1 MAETMDTVFQELL
14 TEIQKQQVWIATI
27 AQKLGTLEISGGGGG
42 GGGNATV
49 EDYQSGKQYT
59 RNVLLVDPSTET
71 MYRVLSTYTSNTVAA
86 DVAAGKLKLI
96 GFESQIVNFDHN
108 PTQEEISTLPDQ
120 STVLVYNP
128 NDNPYEPST

>member
-1 MAETMDTVFQELL
+1 MDVIFQNLVDKIEA
-14 TEIQKQQVWIATI
+14 QQVLIAALAT
-27 AQKLGTLEISGGGGG
+27 KLGQLEISGGG

-49 EDYQSGKQYT
+49 EDYRSGQLYT
-59 RNVLLVDPSTET
+59 RNTLLVDTATET
-71 MYRVLSTYTSNTVAA
+71 MYRVLSTYTSDTVAA

-96 GFESQIVNFDHN
+96 GFESQVVNFDHN